1 MNALARTPHRLLLL
15 ASLLLSLLAVPLTG
29 CDGAP
34 DSPDDPGTPDAGTD
48 LTYYRDTKAIIDSKC
63 ASCHRDGDIAPFP
76 LGTYEEVAPYA
87 AAMAGAIASGAMPP
101 WQPDDACNSY
111 RGDFSLSDAEQ
122 DTLLAWLQGG
132 APAGD
137 PADHPADG
145 AVSGAHA
152 IESEPFVPDV
162 TLQMAEPYLPPE
174 DAHDDYRCFLL
185 EWPETEPVYVTGSSV
200 TPDQRGLVHHVIL
213 FRVGPADADT
223 VRALDAAEDGPG
235 YTCFGG
241 PLPDGQQGSARLGQ
255 LGGWVPGS
263 HNPHFP
269 AGTGIRVEPGSL
281 VVMQMH
287 YHLSHATP
295 AADRSSVGFALAT
308 EVEQPAILQLF
319 TNPRWLQPGGMPI
332 PAGDSDVSHAANMD
346 LDLFVSALDLADDI
360 DLETGGNLVIHSVGM
375 HMHELGKRGR
385 VGVLRGNGSQDCLLD
400 IPDWDFHWQGSYTLA
415 TPVTVGPNDFVQ
427 LQCWWDNSAAN
438 QPHHGSGEP
447 QDTEWGEGTGDEMC
461 LTPLY
466 ITAE

>member
-1 MNALARTPHRLLLL
+1 MNALARTPHRILPL
-15 ASLLLSLLAVPLTG
+15 ACLLAVPLAG

-34 DSPDDPGTPDAGTD
+34 DSPDDPDSPDAGAD

-63 ASCHRDGDIAPFP
+63 AGCHRDGDIAPFP
-76 LGTYEEVAPYA
+76 LGTYEEVAPYT

-101 WQPDDACNSY
+101 WQPGDACNSY
-111 RGDFSLSDAEQ
+111 RNDFSLGDAER
-122 DTLLAWLQGG
+122 DALLAWVQGG

-137 PADHPADG
+137 PADFVTP
-145 AVSGAHA
+145 A
-152 IESEPFVPDV
+152 IEAEPFVPDV
-162 TLQMAEPYLPPE
+162 TVQMAEPYLPP
-174 DAHDDYRCFLL
+174 DDVQDDYRCFLL
-185 EWPETEPVYVTGSSV
+185 EWPGTEPVYVTASSIE
-200 TPDQRGLVHHVIL
+200 PDQRELVHHVIL
-213 FRVGPADADT
+213 FKVEPADADT

-241 PLPDGQQGSARLGQ
+241 PLPEGQQGSARLGQ
-255 LGGWVPGS
+255 LGGWVPGA
-263 HNPHFP
+263 HDPRFP
-269 AGTGIRVEPGSL
+269 AGTGIRMEPGSL
-281 VVMQMH
+281 IVMQMH

-295 AADRSSVGFALAT
+295 VADRSSAGFALAT
-308 EVEQPAILQLF
+308 EVERPAVLQMF
-319 TNPRWLQPGGMPI
+319 TSPRWLQPGGMPI
-332 PAGDSDVSHAANMD
+332 PAGDSDVSHAASMD
-346 LDLFVSALDLADDI
+346 VDLFLSVLGLTDDI
-360 DLETGGNLVIHSVGM
+360 GLETGGNLVIHSAGM

-385 VGVLRGNGSQDCLLD
+385 VSVLRGNGSQDCLLD

-438 QPHHGSGEP
+438 QPHDGEP
-447 QDTEWGEGTGDEMC
+447 HDTEWGEGTGDEMC